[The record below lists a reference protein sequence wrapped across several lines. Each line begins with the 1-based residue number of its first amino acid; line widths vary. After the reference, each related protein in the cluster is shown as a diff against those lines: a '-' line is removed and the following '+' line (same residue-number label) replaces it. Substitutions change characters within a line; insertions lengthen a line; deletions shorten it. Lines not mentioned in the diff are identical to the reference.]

1 MSAIQ
6 ISNTLDNLALGCST
20 SQADLT
26 WAIQRNLLPAG
37 TQPRYIRIDNI
48 NNSTGV
54 FVSVTKET
62 ETITVPG
69 ASTTGNCFYVAP
81 NNSVT
86 VELITAIPLSS
97 HPVIMLSVTRSVKV
111 STGVART
118 SAEPPLFDIVFV
130 DAVISRVVNAPEV

>member
-6 ISNTLDNLALGCST
+6 ISNVVDNLALGCST

-69 ASTTGNCFYVAP
+69 SSTTGNCFFIAP
-81 NNSVT
+81 FSSVT
-86 VELITAIPLSS
+86 VELITAGGNVASS
-97 HPVIMLSVTRSVKV
+97 AFNDGS
-111 STGVART
+111 GNC
-118 SAEPPLFDIVFV
+118 
-130 DAVISRVVNAPEV
+130 VISGITNDGTAIIVITPVGE

>member
-69 ASTTGNCFYVAP
+69 SSTTGNCFYVAP

-86 VELITAIPLSS
+86 VELITAGGNVASS
-97 HPVIMLSVTRSVKV
+97 AFNDGS
-111 STGVART
+111 GNC
-118 SAEPPLFDIVFV
+118 
-130 DAVISRVVNAPEV
+130 VISGITLDATAIITITPVGE

>member
-86 VELITAIPLSS
+86 VELITAGGNVASS
-97 HPVIMLSVTRSVKV
+97 AFNDGS
-111 STGVART
+111 GNC
-118 SAEPPLFDIVFV
+118 
-130 DAVISRVVNAPEV
+130 VISGITLDATAIITITPVGE